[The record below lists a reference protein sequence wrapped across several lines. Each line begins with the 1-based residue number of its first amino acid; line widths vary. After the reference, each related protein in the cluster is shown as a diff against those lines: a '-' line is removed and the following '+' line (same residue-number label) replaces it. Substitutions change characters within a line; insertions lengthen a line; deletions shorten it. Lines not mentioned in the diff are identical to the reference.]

1 MYISRKFKDF
11 CERTLKPP
19 YEELY
24 SVEEAIKALSEA
36 TEKQKCDINHEILVL
51 ILLHKLL
58 RNIFNHLGSDI
69 KIYDNGGICVKSYLN
84 FRREPDFIL
93 SELYID
99 VKSRFDKMIG
109 IYLEVPNVQAEKNFK
124 NRMAMYS
131 PFDFSYKYNRIIFD
145 LTLSIKPNI
154 KMDDLV
160 MYLKH
165 NGLLSVIDIRSGVI
179 NPCSENLLYVRDCD
193 DGKLRQITHTREY
206 NSDVYLDILST
217 EPLIQEYVRKALNS
231 ISEIYHIHQQ
241 LEIIKRN
248 RYGVTTKIK
257 K

>member
-51 ILLHKLL
+51 ILLHKLI
-58 RNIFNHLGSDI
+58 RNIFRHLGSDV
-69 KIYDNGGICVKSYLN
+69 KVYNTGGLCVRSYLN
-84 FRREPDFIL
+84 LKREPEYIL

-99 VKSRFDKMIG
+99 IKSRFDNMIG
-109 IYLEVPNVQAEKNFK
+109 IYLEIPNEYARQNFK
-124 NRMAMYS
+124 SRMALYS
-131 PFDFSYKYNRIIFD
+131 PFDFSYKYDGIIFD
-145 LTLSIKPNI
+145 LTLAIKPNI
-154 KMDDLV
+154 KTDDLV
-160 MYLKH
+160 MHLKH
-165 NGLLSVIDIRSGVI
+165 NGLLSVIDIRSGI
-179 NPCSENLLYVRDCD
+179 LNPCSENVLYVRDCD
-193 DGKLRQITHTREY
+193 DGRLRQITHTRSY

-217 EPLIQEYVRKALNS
+217 EPLIQDYVCKALNS
-231 ISEIYHIHQQ
+231 MSEIYHVHQQ

-248 RYGVTTKIK
+248 SYGVTTKIK